1 MYDYR
6 EYIIKKEND
15 NFILRFEI
23 YEKNIY
29 IIISLNDNI
38 EYNYKT
44 KMSLSTIVNKLEL
57 NPVKFSNFEL
67 ILKLIDVIY
76 NNKNISINIT
86 NDEYC
91 ILLIKFTNV
100 LKESTYE
107 FKINKNY
114 MKMNDKFNI
123 LFNQMKTLKN
133 NNDKIEQMNNKYN
146 ELNEKIEIKNK
157 EIKDIIN
164 KKDNLFKEMKNQLF
178 IQEKKVIEKESKI
191 NELEKI
197 IERNRNKEQLKQDE
211 IDKLKID

>member
-1 MYDYR
+1 MEEYEIKMEYNDEEEGETMYDYR
-6 EYIIKKEND
+6 EYIIKKENY

-29 IIISLNDNI
+29 IIISLNYNI

-146 ELNEKIEIKNK
+146 ELNEKIELKNK
-157 EIKDIIN
+157 E
-164 KKDNLFKEMKNQLF
+164 
-178 IQEKKVIEKESKI
+178 
-191 NELEKI
+191 
-197 IERNRNKEQLKQDE
+197 
-211 IDKLKID
+211 